1 MKFVKVNDN
10 LLINLDNVTYIKR
23 VNDNVMDGII
33 GDPQPMDLNVSE
45 ATRIIKML
53 PTLQPEG
60 I

>member
-23 VNDNVMDGII
+23 VNDNVMVGII
-33 GDPQPMDLNVSE
+33 GDPQPMDLNVPE
-45 ATRIIKML
+45 AIRILKML